1 MKLAGCIIIIL
12 SCVLLVSCA
21 SRSVTGKDVSFTTNP
36 ALIENCQ
43 SLGKVHG
50 SDHAFGGA
58 IGKHVAQSNAR
69 KRAQNMAGEMGA
81 NIILIESET
90 KSFSGAEVVGKAYK
104 CVDK

>member
-1 MKLAGCIIIIL
+1 MISLFCIIFI
-12 SCVLLVSCA
+12 SCA
-21 SRSVTGKDVSFTTNP
+21 TRSVTGKDVILITNP

-58 IGKHVAQSNAR
+58 VGKHVALANAR

-81 NIILIESET
+81 NIILIKSET
-90 KSFSGAEVVGKAYK
+90 KSFSGGEVVGEAYK
-104 CVDK
+104 CADK